1 MMQTGSLILLA
12 VLIFAVIYLAA
23 FFTYHVSRQEGL
35 EPSQKTAIYLL
46 IWLMPIIGPAITIAA
61 LGSELVAHRRPG
73 IPLFEY
79 LFLAAVIGPGDR
91 EYGVQQDGVGVEGAD
106 SRDQDY

>member
-1 MMQTGSLILLA
+1 MQTGSLILLA
-12 VLIFAVIYLAA
+12 VLTFAVNYLAA
-23 FFTYHVSRQEGL
+23 FVTYHVSRQEGL

-46 IWLMPIIGPAITIAA
+46 IWLLPIIGPAITIAA

-79 LFLAAVIGPGDR
+79 LFLAAVIAPNDR
-91 EYGVQQDGVGVEGAD
+91 EHGAQQEDVGAEESD
-106 SRDQDY
+106 SIDQNY